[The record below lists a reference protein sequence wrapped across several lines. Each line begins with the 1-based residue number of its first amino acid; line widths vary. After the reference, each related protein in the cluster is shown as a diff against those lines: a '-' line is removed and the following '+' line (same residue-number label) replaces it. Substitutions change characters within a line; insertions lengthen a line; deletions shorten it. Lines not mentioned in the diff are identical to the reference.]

1 MTAALRFFVLIEV
14 LGLAATPLAAVA
26 FARLPGRGVA
36 FAKPLGLLLATWL
49 VWMTGSLGLL
59 PAGRGVW
66 IAAVALLV
74 VAGALVWRRRRP
86 PLWEGLTRRCFLW
99 SEAIALVAFAAMA
112 LLVAYSPD
120 VWQTEKP
127 MDMAFINAAGNA
139 DSFPPE
145 DPWMAGENLNYY
157 YLGHLM
163 AAGLVK
169 LSGVAPDVGYNLAV
183 AGFFALSA
191 VAAFG
196 LATALVGRVTA
207 GLWGVA
213 LCLLAGTIGSGI
225 DLLGDGGPLRSYDWF
240 GASRVIEGTINEFP
254 AFSFTLAD
262 LHGHVMAIP
271 FSLLALAFGL
281 QLAVAGPPPP
291 PRGPAL
297 LELGLSAIAIG
308 TLYAINAWSFPVVA
322 GLYALSAL
330 VRLRAADSVRE
341 RGRTLAW
348 AFAALLLAVFAVLPF
363 LLNYDAAANGLGT
376 VSKRVSLTTWATDH
390 GEIYGLFAYLVAT
403 AYLVRLA
410 RSRHP
415 WRTAGWTAAAALF
428 VGSLLAAADLVAVGA
443 LVVLVAIA
451 AHAAFV
457 HRAPAVERFAW
468 LLIGG
473 GLLCLLI
480 PEVVYVKDSF
490 DGSALYRMNT
500 VFKLGYQAWLLLAVA
515 GSAVI
520 VWTWGWL
527 GRRARL
533 AAYAWGLPLLA
544 GLALAALYPVAGTY
558 ARKDGFSHAPQLGG
572 LAWLKQRAPGDPE
585 AIAWLR
591 DHAPRGSVV
600 LESVGDDYSAF
611 GHARISTFTGLPT
624 VLGWPGHELQW
635 AHDPGTRRAD
645 VERMYRT
652 TDPAEARA
660 LLARYHVRYVVVGP
674 IERADHGDA
683 GVAKWD
689 QLGRRVF
696 DRDGTTV
703 WQLQPG
709 RT

>member
-49 VWMTGSLGLL
+49 VWIAGSLAVVRPGLG
-59 PAGRGVW
+59 AW
-66 IAAVALLV
+66 IAAAALLV
-74 VAGALVWRRRRP
+74 VAGALAWWRRRP
-86 PLWEGLTRRCFLW
+86 PLWQGFTRACLLW
-99 SEAIALVAFAAMA
+99 SEGLGVLAFAGMA
-112 LLVAYSPD
+112 VLVAYSPD

-139 DSFPPE
+139 DAFPPD
-145 DPWMAGENLNYY
+145 DPWMAGEKLNYY

-183 AGFFALSA
+183 AAFFAFSV

-196 LATALVGRVTA
+196 LSAALAGRVVA

-213 LCLLAGTIGSGI
+213 LCVVAGTIGSG
-225 DLLGDGGPLRSYDWF
+225 LHLVEHGGPLRSYDWF

-271 FSLLALAFGL
+271 FSLLALGFGL
-281 QLAVAGPPPP
+281 QMAVAGPTQER
-291 PRGPAL
+291 RGPAT
-297 LELGLSAIAIG
+297 LELALAAIAIG
-308 TLYAINAWSFPVVA
+308 TLYAINAWSFPVIA
-322 GLYALSAL
+322 GLFLLGVL
-330 VRLRAADSVRE
+330 VRLREPLSVRE
-341 RGRTLAW
+341 RLRTLTWGA
-348 AFAALLLAVFAVLPF
+348 AALLLAVLAVLPF
-363 LLNYDAAANGLGT
+363 LLTYHAAADGLG
-376 VSKRVSLTTWATDH
+376 RVTQRAPLDTWASDH
-390 GEIYGLFAYLVAT
+390 GAIYGLLAFLVAT
-403 AYLVRLA
+403 AYGIRLA
-410 RSRHP
+410 SSAHP
-415 WRTAGWTAAAALF
+415 WRTAAWSAAAAIF
-428 VGSLLAAADLVAVGA
+428 AGSLLVADNLAGVAALIALGWVAV
-443 LVVLVAIA
+443 
-451 AHAAFV
+451 HAAFV
-457 HRAPAVERFAW
+457 RPAPAVERFAW
-468 LLIGG
+468 VLIGG

-500 VFKLGYQAWLLLAVA
+500 VFKLGYQAWLLLAIA
-515 GSAVI
+515 GSATI
-520 VWTWGWL
+520 VWSWGWL

-533 AAYAWGLPLLA
+533 VPFAWALPLLA
-544 GLALAALYPVAGTY
+544 LLALAAVYPVAGTY
-558 ARKDGFSHAPQLGG
+558 ARKSGFSHSPHLGG
-572 LAWLKQRAPGDPE
+572 LAWLAAAAPGDPP
-585 AIAWLR
+585 AIEWLR

-624 VLGWPGHELQW
+624 VMGWTGHELQW

-645 VERMYRT
+645 VDRLYETPDAAVARPLLERYG
-652 TDPAEARA
+652 
-660 LLARYHVRYVVVGP
+660 VRYVVVGP

-683 GVAKWD
+683 GLAKWD

-703 WQLQPG
+703 WEL
-709 RT
+709 R